1 MWSFFILVSQNLK
14 DHITESLAYH
24 TTEELQELF
33 DKGKTTIKHI
43 IIGEGC
49 GNGATNEL
57 VFSGFNSLES
67 MVVKPNYLMF
77 FKSVK
82 ISDNPQLKTIFI
94 TDDDLRNFEVY
105 TIDDS
110 IAYMDVESIVI
121 ESMIANHS
129 VDWIFLNFMFLFL
142 VFKETSA

>member
-1 MWSFFILVSQNLK
+1 
-14 DHITESLAYH
+14 
-24 TTEELQELF
+24 
-33 DKGKTTIKHI
+33 
-43 IIGEGC
+43 
-49 GNGATNEL
+49 
-57 VFSGFNSLES
+57 
-67 MVVKPNYLMF
+67 MVVKPNFLMY

-110 IAYMDVESIVI
+110 IAYMDVENIVI